1 MLKMAQP
8 FQDLYQDLQ
17 KEARAK
23 GVEESKLE
31 VAKKML
37 GKNMEIDIIA
47 EITELSTETI
57 RKLKEQLN

>member
-1 MLKMAQP
+1 MAQP